1 MSNMSITTAEQ
12 GATVNADAFTYAD
25 VCPVAAADESSK
37 PGEKGKKP
45 VTLASVLHKTRKIAN
60 VAVEKT
66 TVAAS
71 AAVVTAKELDAKHQ
85 ISSTTMA
92 AASSASEKTKS
103 GVTSLWGKVVGGGE
117 KKMEVCNNVGEGETN
132 VVHGPAT
139 SPATSAP
146 TNAPTMMKS

>member
-1 MSNMSITTAEQ
+1 MSN
-12 GATVNADAFTYAD
+12 TVNADAFTYAD
-25 VCPVAAADESSK
+25 VCPNPVAVADESK
-37 PGEKGKKP
+37 PGEKAKKP

-66 TVAAS
+66 TVVAS

-92 AASSASEKTKS
+92 AASSATEKTKS

-117 KKMEVCNNVGEGETN
+117 KKMGVGEGETSA
-132 VVHGPAT
+132 VP
-139 SPATSAP
+139 SPATNTNAP
-146 TNAPTMMKS
+146 TNTPTMMKS

>member
-1 MSNMSITTAEQ
+1 MSNISITTAEQ

-25 VCPVAAADESSK
+25 VCPVAAADESK
-37 PGEKGKKP
+37 PGEKAKKP

-132 VVHGPAT
+132 VVPG
-139 SPATSAP
+139 PATSAP

>member
-1 MSNMSITTAEQ
+1 MS
-12 GATVNADAFTYAD
+12 NADAFTYAD
-25 VCPVAAADESSK
+25 VCPPVAVADESK
-37 PGEKGKKP
+37 PGEKAKKP

-66 TVAAS
+66 TVVAS

-92 AASSASEKTKS
+92 AASSATEKTKS

-117 KKMEVCNNVGEGETN
+117 KKMEEAQVGECKST
-132 VVHGPAT
+132 VPDPAT
-139 SPATSAP
+139 N
-146 TNAPTMMKS
+146 TNAPTNTPMMKS

>member
-1 MSNMSITTAEQ
+1 MSNISITNAEQ
-12 GATVNADAFTYAD
+12 GTAVVNADAFTYAD
-25 VCPVAAADESSK
+25 VAIVDESK
-37 PGEKGKKP
+37 PGEKAKKP

-92 AASSASEKTKS
+92 AASSATEKTKS

-117 KKMEVCNNVGEGETN
+117 RKVEVGEGETSAT
-132 VVHGPAT
+132 GP
-139 SPATSAP
+139 SPATNTNAP
-146 TNAPTMMKS
+146 TNTPTHAPTMMKS

>member
-1 MSNMSITTAEQ
+1 MSNISITTAEQ

-25 VCPVAAADESSK
+25 VCPVAAADESK
-37 PGEKGKKP
+37 PGEKAKKP

-92 AASSASEKTKS
+92 AATSATEKTKS

-117 KKMEVCNNVGEGETN
+117 MKMEVCNNVGEGETN
-132 VVHGPAT
+132 VVPG
-139 SPATSAP
+139 PATSAP